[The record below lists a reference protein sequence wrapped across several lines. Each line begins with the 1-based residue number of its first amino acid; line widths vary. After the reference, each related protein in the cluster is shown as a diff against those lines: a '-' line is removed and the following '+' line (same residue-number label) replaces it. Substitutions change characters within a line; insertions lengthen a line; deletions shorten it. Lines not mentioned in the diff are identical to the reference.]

1 MYSKQMEIEEIVDDL
16 IENSIIETLINSL
29 SSKKEC
35 EVAIEILKE
44 KLDEFDNTVFLDLF
58 E

>member
-1 MYSKQMEIEEIVDDL
+1 MYSKQIEIEEIVDDL
-16 IENSIIETLINSL
+16 IENSIIETLINTL

-35 EVAIEILKE
+35 DVAIEILKE
-44 KLDEFDNTVFLDLF
+44 KLEEFDNSVFQKFF